1 MRNKYRGRGGTK
13 AAWHFL
19 SIIIQAKA
27 LISGVSL
34 LSLPLAS
41 APWLASRQVHI
52 LWSSNHLRG
61 QRAGGP
67 VSACACLALKGELS
81 AHRQGSRW

>member
-13 AAWHFL
+13 ATWHFL

-52 LWSSNHLRG
+52 LWSSNHLRDSG
-61 QRAGGP
+61 LVTLSQLVP
-67 VSACACLALKGELS
+67 V
-81 AHRQGSRW
+81 WP